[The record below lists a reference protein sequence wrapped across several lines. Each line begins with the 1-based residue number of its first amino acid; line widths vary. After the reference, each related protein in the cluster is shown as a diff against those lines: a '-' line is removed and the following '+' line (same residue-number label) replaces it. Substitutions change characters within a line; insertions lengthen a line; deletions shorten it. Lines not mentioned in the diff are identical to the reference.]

1 MLKVLNVSDRNLII
15 GGIRIAPLK
24 FHIFDN
30 KVLNVATSAKINSLS
45 NLGLIKVTAINKEA
59 QPIKINENTKKSN
72 RKSK

>member
-1 MLKVLNVSDRNLII
+1 MLKVLNVSDRNLVI
-15 GGIRIAPLK
+15 GGIRIAPLE